1 MKVFHLIRSLQR
13 PHFTC
18 AGFRATCLC
27 FKILS
32 SSWPCE
38 IEAIGRL
45 LRACTTLQDQ
55 SGPLQLTPT
64 AQTSRPRALQVANH
78 EWFHSSSDAEL
89 PASTLCL
96 DCIKCPLKSKSYYH
110 DSTVKKWNGKVK
122 KIHEVIRLIH
132 VDFHSIACQLSG
144 WIPEA
149 GPDRL
154 CSWSSGNRG
163 VGNPFGRG
171 WGLFVRNLWHLYE
184 GYTQY
189 TRYYVSAFGIVRIFV
204 KYIYI
209 YTHRL
214 IFIYIYTACVGLIGN
229 LSRYFWEHT
238 CWDCQKIRWF
248 APDNP
253 DQLSKRV
260 CTMDFE
266 DISNHSCSYIHCQ
279 RYFPLDFSKH
289 VSMKPG
295 ENLPSH
301 YGAKELSA
309 AKEAPWIYRNPAV
322 GIVLISQS
330 EMKCNK
336 TVVIKLPILRGSSN
350 VNVW

>member
-1 MKVFHLIRSLQR
+1 MFHLIRSLQR

-96 DCIKCPLKSKSYYH
+96 DCIKCPLKFEILLPWFHHQKKTWKGEKNPWGY
-110 DSTVKKWNGKVK
+110 TVNTCGFPWLFHQGNPMQ
-122 KIHEVIRLIH
+122 VIG
-132 VDFHSIACQLSG
+132 SSG
-144 WIPEA
+144 WIPKA
-149 GPDRL
+149 GPRRL

-184 GYTQY
+184 
-189 TRYYVSAFGIVRIFV
+189 
-204 KYIYI
+204 
-209 YTHRL
+209 
-214 IFIYIYTACVGLIGN
+214 
-229 LSRYFWEHT
+229 
-238 CWDCQKIRWF
+238 
-248 APDNP
+248 
-253 DQLSKRV
+253 
-260 CTMDFE
+260 
-266 DISNHSCSYIHCQ
+266 
-279 RYFPLDFSKH
+279 
-289 VSMKPG
+289 
-295 ENLPSH
+295 
-301 YGAKELSA
+301 
-309 AKEAPWIYRNPAV
+309 
-322 GIVLISQS
+322 
-330 EMKCNK
+330 
-336 TVVIKLPILRGSSN
+336 
-350 VNVW
+350 